1 MSDNDV
7 AAALKSAF
15 DRYAAPAELRRA
27 VGDLQA
33 DAVRRGHGS
42 MRLRV
47 AILALLGVATAVVLT
62 VALATPP
69 ARPQSAFAG
78 WEATPTAP
86 DPTTLAWA
94 RANCLYTGS
103 QFVDPGT
110 LVLQDQ
116 RGSSAYFLFEN
127 KDGFVD
133 CFVHVVN
140 GQPQNAASGGGS
152 FDHPEQPIQSS
163 LIWTRD
169 HLNPENDWAAVTGK
183 AAGAVRVEVI
193 LDSDT
198 VVQATVKDGLFI
210 AWWPGDAWPTQI
222 RAFSGSGA
230 TIGTLSSFPPAN

>member
-1 MSDNDV
+1 MSDHDL

-33 DAVRRGHGS
+33 DGVMRGRGS

-47 AILALLGVATAVVLT
+47 AIVALLGLATGVVLT

-78 WEATPTAP
+78 WKPTPTAP
-86 DPTTLAWA
+86 NPTVLAYA

-103 QFVDPGT
+103 QYIDPGT

-127 KDGFVD
+127 KDGYVD

-140 GQPQNAASGGGS
+140 GHPQNAGSGGGS
-152 FDHPEQPIQSS
+152 FDHPEQPIQAS
-163 LIWTRD
+163 LTWDRD

-183 AAGAVRVEVI
+183 AAGAVHVEVI

-198 VVQATVKDGLFI
+198 VVQATVKGGLFI

-230 TIGTLSSFPPAN
+230 AIGNLSSFPPAN